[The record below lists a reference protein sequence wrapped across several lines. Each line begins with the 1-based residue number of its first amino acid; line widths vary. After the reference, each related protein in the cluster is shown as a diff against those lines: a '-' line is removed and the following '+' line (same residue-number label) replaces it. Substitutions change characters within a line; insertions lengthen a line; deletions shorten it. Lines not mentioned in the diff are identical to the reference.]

1 MVEQVTG
8 RNPDGKSWSDDTGKL
23 GQNQLEV
30 SGGEVVQ
37 KMSSQD
43 SPWDQQRWSIHHESC
58 VTSPGSD
65 KRLFDLPLK
74 QPSLSDNKDDPAL
87 SEWVVGVRWEKT
99 FERDE
104 VRRFRGIFADQKIVC
119 KRFRHL
125 LSKGILRPLTK
136 CAVIPVIP
144 FSWETWALA
153 ETIETV
159 PEVPIRL

>member
-1 MVEQVTG
+1 
-8 RNPDGKSWSDDTGKL
+8 
-23 GQNQLEV
+23 
-30 SGGEVVQ
+30 
-37 KMSSQD
+37 MSSQD

-104 VRRFRGIFADQKIVC
+104 VRLPPFVEQGNFASINQVC
-119 KRFRHL
+119 SDTSDTVFVGNVGTSGNYRNCTR
-125 LSKGILRPLTK
+125 SSDPLVTH
-136 CAVIPVIP
+136 
-144 FSWETWALA
+144 
-153 ETIETV
+153 
-159 PEVPIRL
+159 